1 MLINSKF
8 NQLANK
14 PDLVQLLKS
23 ALNKNAYDLNVCR
36 IGIVEE
42 FYPEKLTV
50 KVKIAGKKT
59 IGTNKDGSQK
69 TEDFAPIY
77 AKVCYCAPFITFPIV
92 QGMECI
98 LLFNDREIETWF
110 INGGANPEKYPRMHE
125 LTDAVA
131 IFGIRSLPMMI
142 QIISDCFNFFYGQS
156 NIKLFNENAQ
166 VNSPDIDINGT
177 NTIDLNANTINI
189 NGNVIINGQPYTAH
203 AHTNG
208 NNGAATGGVIA
219 N

>member
-42 FYPEKLTV
+42 FYPENLTV

-131 IFGIRSLPMMI
+131 IFGIRSLPLMI
-142 QIISDCFNFFYGQS
+142 QIMTDCLHLFYGQS
-156 NIKLFNENAQ
+156 GIYLKEEQTVISTPQTDITSANAVNISAE
-166 VNSPDIDINGT
+166 
-177 NTIDLNANTINI
+177 TINL
-189 NGNVIINGQPYTAH
+189 NGDVIINGQKYMAH

-208 NNGAATGGVIA
+208 NEGSPTGGVIP
-219 N
+219 

>member
-42 FYPEKLTV
+42 FYPENLTV

-59 IGTNKDGSQK
+59 TGTNKDGSQK

-77 AKVCYCAPFITFPIV
+77 AKVCYCAPFMTFPIV

-110 INGGANPEKYPRMHE
+110 INGGANAEKYPRMHE

-131 IFGIRSLPMMI
+131 IFGIRSLPLMI
-142 QIISDCFNFFYGQS
+142 QIMTDCLHLFYG
-156 NIKLFNENAQ
+156 
-166 VNSPDIDINGT
+166 NSSLQLKEAEANLNSSTINLTGDT
-177 NTIDLNANTINI
+177 VNI
-189 NGNVIINGQPYTAH
+189 NGNLIINGTPYLD
-203 AHTNG
+203 HTHSNG
-208 NNGAATGGVIA
+208 NEGAPTGGVIT

>member
-42 FYPEKLTV
+42 FYPENLTV

-77 AKVCYCAPFITFPIV
+77 AKVCYCAPFMTFPIV

-110 INGGANPEKYPRMHE
+110 INGGANAEKYPRMHE
-125 LTDAVA
+125 LTDAIA
-131 IFGIRSLPMMI
+131 IFGIRSLPLMI
-142 QIISDCFNFFYGQS
+142 QIMTDCLHLFYGQS
-156 NIKLFNENAQ
+156 GIYLKEEQAVISAPQTDITSTNAVNISAE
-166 VNSPDIDINGT
+166 
-177 NTIDLNANTINI
+177 TINL
-189 NGNVIINGQPYTAH
+189 NGNVIINGQKYTAH
-203 AHTNG
+203 AHANG
-208 NNGAATGGVIA
+208 NEGAPTGGVIT
-219 N
+219 